1 MKNKCIINSYSNK
14 AQAKAQTKPNQ
25 RILMI
30 ANTIEIIQIA
40 NPQLKGW
47 LEVNLE
53 VQGSV
58 LWNLVSGSN
67 DHPLGEIDLH
77 GRVFTVFCPDDGVNT
92 FRILEVKK

>member
-1 MKNKCIINSYSNK
+1 
-14 AQAKAQTKPNQ
+14 
-25 RILMI
+25 MI
-30 ANTIEIIQIA
+30 ASTIELIQIA

-67 DHPLGEIDLH
+67 DHAVGEIYLH
-77 GRVFTVFCPDDGVNT
+77 GRVFTVFCPDDGENT